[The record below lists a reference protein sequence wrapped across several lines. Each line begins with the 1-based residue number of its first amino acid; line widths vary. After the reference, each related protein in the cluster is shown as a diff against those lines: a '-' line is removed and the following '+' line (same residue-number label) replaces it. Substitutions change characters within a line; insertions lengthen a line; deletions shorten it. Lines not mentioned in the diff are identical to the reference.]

1 MTSPLHISTRV
12 LAGHRVE
19 IMDPA
24 LQVGQS
30 VDVYVVPRR
39 PARVSRA
46 SILEFLD
53 ALPDGPRSAES
64 WDEIE
69 RQFREERDS
78 WDR

>member
-19 IMDPA
+19 VVDPA
-24 LQVGQS
+24 LQVGEA

-39 PARVSRA
+39 SARVSRT

-53 ALPDGPRSAES
+53 SLPEGPRSAATWE
-64 WDEIE
+64 EIE
-69 RQFREERDS
+69 KRLKEDRDS